1 MNTNRLLLFL
11 LLLSVTLK
19 GYAQEAFEGEI
30 IYQNSFQS
38 KNSSV
43 TSEQMKILLGDKQ
56 EYFIKSGNY
65 KSCTNGVGITM
76 QLYIGETNRLYNKTS
91 RSDTLYWFDADV
103 KSDAVI
109 SYELVKNKEKIL
121 GEDCDALIL
130 KTQGGQTTYF
140 YTSKYPVDFTKYQMH
155 SYGNWNYY
163 LSKAKSVPLK
173 IVVDNEQFKM
183 ESVAQKIE
191 ARELPDDF
199 FAISVDTPIK
209 KTK

>member
-1 MNTNRLLLFL
+1 MNIHRLFLFL
-11 LLLSVTLK
+11 LLLSITLK
-19 GYAQEAFEGEI
+19 GYSQETFEGEI

-91 RSDTLYWFDADV
+91 RSDTLYWFDANV
-103 KSDAVI
+103 QSDAVV
-109 SYELVKNKEKIL
+109 SYDLIKNREKIL

-130 KTQGGQTTYF
+130 KTQSGQTTYF
-140 YTSKYPVDFTKYQMH
+140 FTSKYPIDFTKFQMH

-163 LSKAKSVPLK
+163 LSKSKSVPLK

-199 FAISVDTPIK
+199 FAIPVDTPIK

>member
-1 MNTNRLLLFL
+1 MNIHRLFLFL
-11 LLLSVTLK
+11 LLLSITLK
-19 GYAQEAFEGEI
+19 GYSQETFEGEI

-76 QLYIGETNRLYNKTS
+76 QLYIGETNRLYNKTG
-91 RSDTLYWFDADV
+91 RSDTLYWFDANV
-103 KSDAVI
+103 PSDAVV
-109 SYELVKNKEKIL
+109 SYDLIKNREKIL

-130 KTQGGQTTYF
+130 KTQSGQTTYF
-140 YTSKYPVDFTKYQMH
+140 FTSKYPIDFTKFQMH
-155 SYGNWNYY
+155 IYGNWNYY
-163 LSKAKSVPLK
+163 LSKSKSVPLK

-199 FAISVDTPIK
+199 FAIPVDTPIK